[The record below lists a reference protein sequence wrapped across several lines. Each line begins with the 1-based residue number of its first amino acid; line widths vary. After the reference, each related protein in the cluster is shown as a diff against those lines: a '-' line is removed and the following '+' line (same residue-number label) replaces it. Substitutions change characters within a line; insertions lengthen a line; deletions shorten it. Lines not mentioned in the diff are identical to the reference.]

1 MVVRV
6 REFISLIWNTR
17 VENERNSLF
26 DQPGYMS
33 VGKLCRVAFGF
44 AWDGLDAKL
53 IYLSGGWR
61 RKYHAIFQSREKF
74 KPEWII
80 FVHIED
86 TRDADDTSYCF
97 ICLQWFAVK
106 QKLVLIF
113 EQVRDFLFISLF
125 SDTTL
130 TAVSG
135 HKLTSPGKTVDG
147 QAALVGTAFAFCHG
161 GRELQMID
169 LVDGEHGGLYTVLIT
184 LTGDQ
189 CSTEST
195 HDTGDIRADC
205 FTSGNLFET
214 AKNGIVVERTALHND
229 VFAKLRSIGN
239 FDYFIKSI
247 FDNRISKPGRNISDF
262 CPFFLSLFY
271 L

>member
-1 MVVRV
+1 MPTIPLTASSASSGLRSN
-6 REFISLIWNTR
+6 R
-17 VENERNSLF
+17 SLF
-26 DQPGYMS
+26 LYS
-33 VGKLCRVAFGF
+33 NRFG
-44 AWDGLDAKL
+44 
-53 IYLSGGWR
+53 
-61 RKYHAIFQSREKF
+61 IFS
-74 KPEWII
+74 
-80 FVHIED
+80 
-86 TRDADDTSYCF
+86 
-97 ICLQWFAVK
+97 
-106 QKLVLIF
+106 
-113 EQVRDFLFISLF
+113 LFRSF

-214 AKNGIVVERTALHND
+214 AKNGIVVERTACTTMCLPSSE
-229 VFAKLRSIGN
+229 ASETLIT
-239 FDYFIKSI
+239 
-247 FDNRISKPGRNISDF
+247 
-262 CPFFLSLFY
+262 L
-271 L
+271 

>member
-6 REFISLIWNTR
+6 RELISLVWDTR
-17 VENERNSLF
+17 VENERNSLM
-26 DQPGYMS
+26 DQPGHMS
-33 VGKLCRVAFGF
+33 VRKFCRVTFGF

-86 TRDADDTSYCF
+86 TRDADGTSYCF

-106 QKLVLIF
+106 QKFVFIF
-113 EQVRDFLFISLF
+113 EKVRDFFFISLF

-135 HKLTSPGKTVDG
+135 HKLTTPGKTVDG
-147 QAALVGTAFAFCHG
+147 QAAVVGTALAFCHG
-161 GRELQMID
+161 GRELELID
-169 LVDGEHGGLYTVLIT
+169 LFNGKHGGLYTVLIT

-189 CSTEST
+189 GSAESS
-195 HDTGDIRADC
+195 HDAGNIRADC
-205 FTSGNLFET
+205 LTSGNLFET
-214 AKNGIVVERTALHND
+214 
-229 VFAKLRSIGN
+229 S
-239 FDYFIKSI
+239 
-247 FDNRISKPGRNISDF
+247 
-262 CPFFLSLFY
+262 
-271 L
+271 